1 MPISIDDIKKIEKNK
16 KEIKKE
22 IYKKIYE
29 QFSKKIKVAVD
40 LGHKQVFLRIPYFL
54 LGYPT
59 YNPEKAGNYIQR
71 QFELSG
77 FEVYRTSGIDL
88 YLTWNVGNETKK
100 IMSSGPGPTRVA
112 FSTSIEDDSLPSLI
126 NLKKLA
132 SKYKNA

>member
-22 IYKKIYE
+22 IYTKIYE

-88 YLTWNVGNETKK
+88 YITWKVGKQNKK
-100 IMSSGPGPTRVA
+100 CTTESVSY
-112 FSTSIEDDSLPSLI
+112 STTIEDDSLPTLI

>member
-1 MPISIDDIKKIEKNK
+1 MPISIEDIKKVERNK

-29 QFSKKIKVAVD
+29 LFSNKIKVAVD
-40 LGHKQVFLRIPYFL
+40 LGHKQVFLRVPSFL

-59 YNPEKAGNYIQR
+59 YNLEKAANYVHR
-71 QFELSG
+71 QFERSG
-77 FEVYRTSGIDL
+77 FEVYKTSTIDL
-88 YLTWNVGNETKK
+88 YVSWNTKGDK
-100 IMSSGPGPTRVA
+100 SHLEH
-112 FSTSIEDDSLPSLI
+112 STSTSTSSIENDSLPTLI